1 MEICGFI
8 GPQEIIIILP
18 LLIISVF
25 FIIPV
30 VIALIDIL
38 KNEFEE
44 NNKIVW
50 VLVVLFLGIIG
61 AILYYF
67 IGRNQ
72 KIKKLKRTSINSFL
86 FVFAEKFLLFVE

>member
-8 GPQEIIIILP
+8 GPQELIIIL
-18 LLIISVF
+18 LIVVVPVF

-38 KNEFEE
+38 KNEFEG

-50 VLVVLFLGIIG
+50 VLVVVFLWLLG

-67 IGRNQ
+67 IGRKQ
-72 KIKKLKRTSINSFL
+72 KIKKLN
-86 FVFAEKFLLFVE
+86 